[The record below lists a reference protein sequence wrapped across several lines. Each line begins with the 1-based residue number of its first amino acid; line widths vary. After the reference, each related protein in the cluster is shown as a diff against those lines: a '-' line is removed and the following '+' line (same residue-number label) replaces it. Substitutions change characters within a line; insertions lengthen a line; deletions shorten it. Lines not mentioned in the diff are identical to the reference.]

1 MLKPAILYRDEI
13 FAKLLEYSYTD
24 NMLFYMGCLGNELP
38 KIEENSSGNV
48 YQYAIIGEDN
58 KLIGYF
64 AYSIDW
70 YSSCV
75 YNFGLFAF
83 DRNNTTIGF
92 DVYKELKKIINDYHI
107 HRMEWRMIQG
117 NPVEGHYDNSVSY
130 THLFSGR
137 CGKATVGR
145 ISLRSIVYSSSYT
158 ASSSAVYSTGVP

>member
-38 KIEENSSGNV
+38 TIEENSSGNT
-48 YQYAIIGEDN
+48 YQYAFIGKDN

-64 AYSIDW
+64 AYAIDW
-70 YSSCV
+70 YSSCA

-117 NPVEGHYDNSVSY
+117 NPVEKHYDNY
-130 THLFSGR
+130 CKHYN
-137 CGKATVGR
+137 GKKFVFTDFFKDRHGKYHNEVLYE
-145 ISLRSIVYSSSYT
+145 IIFNKSESK
-158 ASSSAVYSTGVP
+158 

>member
-48 YQYAIIGEDN
+48 YQYAIISKDN

-70 YSSCV
+70 YSSCA

-107 HRMEWRMIQG
+107 HRMEWRMVQG
-117 NPVEGHYDNSVSY
+117 NPVEGHYDNYCKHYNGKKFVF
-130 THLFSGR
+130 TDFFKDR
-137 CGKATVGR
+137 CGKYHNEV
-145 ISLRSIVYSSSYT
+145 IYEIIFNRSESK
-158 ASSSAVYSTGVP
+158 